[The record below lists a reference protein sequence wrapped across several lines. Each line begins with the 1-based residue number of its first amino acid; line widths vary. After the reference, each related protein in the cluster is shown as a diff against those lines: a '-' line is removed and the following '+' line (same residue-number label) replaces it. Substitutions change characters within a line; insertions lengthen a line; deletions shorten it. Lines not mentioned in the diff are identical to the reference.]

1 MTLCACRDLL
11 GCERGAWCGSCLW
24 TRMGQNIHEVSEDPA
39 WRCPP
44 CLDLCNCSGLGC
56 TRCRAGWAPTGI
68 LNKEHHD
75 AGFKS
80 VRPKFHPKALDCT
93 RCRAGW
99 APTGI
104 LNKEHQDAS
113 FKSVP

>member
-1 MTLCACRDLL
+1 MYRRHKWADEAVTLCACRDLL

-24 TRMGQNIHEVSEDPA
+24 TRMGQNIHEVAEDPA

-80 VRPKFHPKALDCT
+80 VRPKPSINP
-93 RCRAGW
+93 GW
-99 APTGI
+99 HARHAWTCAP
-104 LNKEHQDAS
+104 A
-113 FKSVP
+113 PA